1 MFRGRKSSDFSSEIE
16 AHIRLE
22 ADRYRARGMSEEEAL
37 ATARRAFGNV
47 TSSEE
52 GFYESRRWLWWEHL
66 RQDVRLAVRV
76 LKKTPGW
83 TAVAAL
89 TVALGIG
96 ATAAIFSI
104 VNVVVLRPLPFP
116 HADQL
121 YSVTELMGRPSSEM
135 ALAGDYF
142 TMRENLHPA
151 FGKGIE
157 DMAAYDMAGVTWS
170 GADGAEQLTAGE
182 VTASF
187 FPVLGSKPLYG
198 RVFRPEEDLPEAGL
212 VVVLSEDLWRRKFAG
227 DPAIVGQQIRLNR
240 APATVIGI
248 MPRSFDFPKGS
259 ELWFPFA
266 LDEAAQRER
275 KNMAIVGI
283 VARADASASLPQVN
297 AELEQLTGVV
307 VDEYP
312 ARMHGNGF
320 IEGMRIFARPLQES
334 LTGNVRPAL
343 RVFAGAVG
351 LMLMIVCFN
360 VANLMLTRATV
371 RRREIAVRVAL
382 GAPRRRIVSQLI
394 TESLMV
400 SLLGGGVGLGLAVLA
415 IRALNSSRQAALA
428 GLPEISIGFSTAAFT
443 LAVTVLTGV
452 VFGLAPS
459 LGSLGFSVREALQGE
474 SRSAS
479 SGAGLRR
486 MRQALVVAQLGLSLT
501 LLIGAGLLAKSF
513 LQLRNT
519 NPGFRPQ
526 NVLTARIRLT
536 GEGYTTIQR
545 QSAFF
550 QNLLDKLKRVPAV
563 QSAAVAPMPIGDSG
577 NFILSVHIE
586 GRPQAPPGQVPPTG
600 FLTVSPDYFK
610 TLGIPLRRGRLLEPR
625 DSGDT
630 QRVVV
635 VNEAFVRLYLPD
647 QDPLGHR
654 ISLSPPDEEPVWE
667 EIVGV
672 VGTIHQRALDQ
683 EAGPALYLSFLQE
696 RDPVLRGASI
706 LIHSALIHS
715 ANDLAS
721 LTPILREAAASIDRD
736 QPIFDVKTL
745 EQRLDDSLGSRRFN
759 AALIGCFALI
769 AAALAAI
776 GVYGVMSYLVALRTS
791 EIGIRMALGEQPG
804 QVLRLIVR
812 EGLVLGLIGGFVG
825 VAGALGLS
833 RYLATLLYGVGT
845 RDPATFCA
853 AAVMLF
859 GAVLAACFIPGRRA
873 AHIDPVTALRHE

>member
-1 MFRGRKSSDFSSEIE
+1 MLRRRQDSDFSSEIE

-22 ADRYRARGMSEEEAL
+22 ADRYRERGMSEEEAL

-47 TSSEE
+47 TSSRER
-52 GFYESRRWLWWEHL
+52 FYESRRWAWWEHL
-66 RQDVRLAVRV
+66 RQDVRLAVR
-76 LKKTPGW
+76 LLRKTPGW

-121 YSVTELMGRPSSEM
+121 YSVTELMGHPKSEM

-142 TMRENLHPA
+142 TLRENLHPA
-151 FGKGIE
+151 PGKRAAGKGIE

-187 FPVLGSKPLYG
+187 FPVLGIKPLYG
-198 RVFRPEEDLPEAGL
+198 RVFRPEEDVPEAGL

-227 DPAIVGQQIRLNR
+227 DPAIVGQKIRLNR

-259 ELWFPFA
+259 ELWIPFA

-275 KNMAIVGI
+275 KNMAIVSV
-283 VARADASASLPQVN
+283 VARADASAPLPRVN

-307 VDEYP
+307 VNEYP
-312 ARMHGNGF
+312 LRMHGNGF

-343 RVFAGAVG
+343 RVFVGAVG

-360 VANLMLTRATV
+360 VANLMLTRATA

-382 GAPRRRIVSQLI
+382 GAPRRRIVSQPI

-400 SLLGGGVGLGLAVLA
+400 SLLGGGLGLGLAVLA
-415 IRALNSSRQAALA
+415 VRALNSSRQAALA
-428 GLPEISIGFSTAAFT
+428 GLPEISIGFATAAFT
-443 LAVTVLTGV
+443 LMATVLTGI

-479 SGAGLRR
+479 SGTGLRR

-519 NPGFRPQ
+519 NPGFRTQ
-526 NVLTARIRLT
+526 NVLTARIRLA

-545 QSAFF
+545 QAAFF
-550 QNLLDKLKRVPAV
+550 QDLLDKLKGVPAV
-563 QSAAVAPMPIGDSG
+563 ESAAVAPMPIGDSG
-577 NFILSVHIE
+577 NFVLSPHIE
-586 GRPQAPPGQVPPTG
+586 GRPQAPPGQAPPTG
-600 FLTVSPDYFK
+600 FMTVSPDYFK

-647 QDPLGHR
+647 QEPLGHR
-654 ISLSPPDEEPVWE
+654 ISLSQPDEEPVWE

-672 VGTIHQRALDQ
+672 VGTIHQGGLDRD
-683 EAGPALYLSFLQE
+683 AGPALYRSFLQE
-696 RDPVLRGASI
+696 HDPVLRGASI
-706 LIHSALIHS
+706 LIHSAGD
-715 ANDLAS
+715 AAS

-736 QPIFDVKTL
+736 QPVFDVKTL

-759 AALIGCFALI
+759 AVLIGCFALI

-791 EIGIRMALGEQPG
+791 EMGIRMALGARPG
-804 QVLRLIVR
+804 QVLAIDSAR
-812 EGLVLGLIGGFVG
+812 GIG
-825 VAGALGLS
+825 AGASGWS
-833 RYLATLLYGVGT
+833 AGYR
-845 RDPATFCA
+845 
-853 AAVMLF
+853 
-859 GAVLAACFIPGRRA
+859 RRA
-873 AHIDPVTALRHE
+873 GLEPLSGDIALWRRHPGSCDVPPPR